1 MKDTGAV
8 PRRER
13 GFTLIE
19 MLIVV
24 AIIAVL
30 VAVSIPLVN
39 NSLERA
45 REAADMA
52 NERAAKAEAT
62 ILFLNENLFDNG
74 GDSAIGYFYYA
85 DEGKLKPFYTT
96 SGFNEP
102 PTPYGKCEMHKGGY
116 LCVFIYADTGL
127 TTMTWS
133 VVDGDPEC
141 HLYSLYA

>member
-8 PRRER
+8 PRRRR

-45 REAADMA
+45 REATDMA
-52 NERAAKAEAT
+52 NERAARAEAM
-62 ILFLNENLFDNG
+62 ILFLNEDLFDNG
-74 GDSAIGYFYYA
+74 RDDAIGYYYYA
-85 DEGKLKPFYTT
+85 DEGKLRPFYTT
-96 SGFNEP
+96 SGLSEP

-116 LCVFIYADTGL
+116 LCVFINADTGL

-133 VVDGDPEC
+133 VDDGNPEC
-141 HLYSLYA
+141 HLYPLYV